1 MTLFIDLDGTILDV
15 SKRIYYVYRDILKKK
30 NEKYLSQKD
39 YLRLKR
45 GKIPIEKIL
54 GKTKAENTSFQFKRC
69 WRKEIEKPHYLSLD
83 RLHRKTKKILAL
95 FKKDHRIVM
104 ITLRNHPRNLIKQ
117 LKKQSIYTLFD
128 EILLIPKESFVP
140 KWKIK
145 YKLIKKYGNYNKK
158 SIIIGDT

>member
-54 GKTKAENTSFQFKRC
+54 GKTKAENTSFQ
-69 WRKEIEKPHYLSLD
+69 S
-83 RLHRKTKKILAL
+83 
-95 FKKDHRIVM
+95 
-104 ITLRNHPRNLIKQ
+104 
-117 LKKQSIYTLFD
+117 
-128 EILLIPKESFVP
+128 
-140 KWKIK
+140 
-145 YKLIKKYGNYNKK
+145 
-158 SIIIGDT
+158 